1 MNMRRSDSTSP
12 PARPGREPLSSA
24 PQWAQGVSL
33 DVFTLA
39 YEDWKAATVRFEEA
53 VRAMHEGEPGARE
66 QAQDCARELARL
78 HHEFLEAS
86 QPHFAT
92 SGEGDGDSTSD
103 SDPASVSLRS
113 GSAMAPGDEAPPGTP
128 GTGDATCPRCAGSG
142 RVDGAQCGNCLG
154 AGRIVAGVGGA

>member
-1 MNMRRSDSTSP
+1 MRRSASTTP
-12 PARPGREPLSSA
+12 PARPGREPLTTA

-33 DVFTLA
+33 DVFVLA
-39 YEDWKAATVRFEEA
+39 YEDWKAATIRFEQA
-53 VRAMHEGEPGARE
+53 VRAMQEGEPGARE

-86 QPHFAT
+86 QPHFA
-92 SGEGDGDSTSD
+92 SSDGEDEA
-103 SDPASVSLRS
+103 ASESEDASASLRP

-128 GTGDATCPRCAGSG
+128 GTGDTICPRCEGSG
-142 RVDGAQCGNCLG
+142 QIGGAQCGNCMG